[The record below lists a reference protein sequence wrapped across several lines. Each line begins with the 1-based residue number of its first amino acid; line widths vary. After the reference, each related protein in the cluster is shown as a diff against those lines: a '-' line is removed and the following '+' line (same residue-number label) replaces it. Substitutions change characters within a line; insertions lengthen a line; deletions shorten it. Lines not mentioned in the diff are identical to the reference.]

1 VETRISFAEDP
12 RNRRTM
18 MRLSTLDRP
27 GLLAEI
33 GSVFQACDI
42 RLQSAKIA
50 TVGAEVDDVFF
61 ISTEDGAPITCES
74 LLTCLRQEIHAR
86 LETSTGQRA

>member
-1 VETRISFAEDP
+1 VETRVSFAEDA

-18 MRLSTLDRP
+18 MRLTTLDRP

-33 GSVFQACDI
+33 GAVFEACDI

-61 ISTEDGAPITCES
+61 ISTQDGALISCEATLS
-74 LLTCLRQEIHAR
+74 CLRKQIHDR
-86 LETSTGQRA
+86 LEDNTDVRS